1 MENDIE
7 NIISVKQLLSNS
19 INLKYYDYIM
29 SLINKNVKDCN
40 LLYTQVCYLI
50 KLFLLYD
57 YENDNT
63 HNDYKFDENF
73 IRFCFRL
80 IKTNGSCN
88 KNIESDTILYRLFNF
103 YTKFNS
109 DINNDFKFICPD
121 DICSIIHIT
130 DALSR
135 DIQTNITNNIIT
147 NFFKYIKEY
156 VNVNLKLEFD
166 KKIIDIDNN
175 VINIDSKIINNV
187 FNDIVNNTL
196 YSNSIF
202 HNWIVKNK
210 KLILPNIENNIFI
223 TSIKEG
229 YNNHNK
235 IFIQHVKKY
244 INSDDELHHL
254 IKINCDKN
262 INKLIKS
269 ITSDILN
276 GTYESDIKYHD
287 WIKNNEILIINK
299 FNEFKCVELD
309 KELEK
314 NPYNFIPF
322 MLFINKNLEINNSK
336 KKYQIIPL
344 RTNLTPK
351 FIPIGIDSFVD
362 ILNSNYLLGNIKNFY
377 HDDNKQG
384 LILFD
389 TYFNFTSKYI
399 TKTIKK
405 GYIFSGMI
413 STNGYEIIFYFNSKI
428 YNEKK
433 NKFHLSGKEE
443 RKFIKESTKNLSDE
457 EKKQFLIL
465 HSDNKDKKKKDNE
478 NIFKEKIKNE
488 NERKKKE
495 EQDKIKKIKPQID
508 LLNKEYNKN
517 LNDLMNKYYKSL
529 NDELNEID
537 KTKIENKDNMNII
550 LNRLKDKLSSDKAF
564 ITHCYE
570 RNYNSLI
577 NDQENNFKLN
587 YDKLVELD
595 KENDKNIIE
604 IKKNIKIKKN
614 ELKIIKKQNKIK
626 NIITIKISN
635 NTILNKKEKI
645 LKVKRL
651 MEKIRI
657 NIEQLKYQIKDKKLY
672 TTKITEIKL
681 NLIRQTTELF
691 SICKSLSLYNYLNE
705 ICNNDIHKLEEI
717 ILMKTIL
724 EIISMYDI
732 CLKYLSIE
740 MSTNNNEYMKKL
752 LLKITTDGNN
762 DLNRELNKTKEYR
775 KKHKLLLDELTSYSN
790 KLNKLLKIKNN
801 NENKLIKLFK
811 TKTNECMQID
821 TMNNKSLEILKE
833 LNWVVIDPGMN
844 SLLTM
849 LSKDGKTS
857 YTYSKQ
863 HNINRTNRNK
873 MMKKIEKIKKEK
885 IKKIENKL
893 TLENERLK
901 SSNNYNKFKLYY
913 SKKMEIH
920 NEIEKLYNDERLN
933 KLKWH
938 MFINE
943 KRSEKMLVNDIK
955 KKFGKK
961 VVLIIGD
968 WSMNKKG
975 IKVISTPNK
984 KYEKILEKNFIMLKI
999 NEFRTSIIHN
1009 KKEKKCE
1016 NYIKKEEKEKM
1027 NIKNIYYLEKLK
1039 ERNEEKYNKV
1049 IKDKKIH
1056 KILVCKT
1063 NEKFNEYVNRDK
1075 NSVKN
1080 MIKIVNSYIETNH
1093 KPKTFVLGT
1102 KICNNTLCVM

>member
-1 MENDIE
+1 
-7 NIISVKQLLSNS
+7 
-19 INLKYYDYIM
+19 
-29 SLINKNVKDCN
+29 
-40 LLYTQVCYLI
+40 
-50 KLFLLYD
+50 
-57 YENDNT
+57 
-63 HNDYKFDENF
+63 
-73 IRFCFRL
+73 
-80 IKTNGSCN
+80 
-88 KNIESDTILYRLFNF
+88 
-103 YTKFNS
+103 
-109 DINNDFKFICPD
+109 
-121 DICSIIHIT
+121 
-130 DALSR
+130 
-135 DIQTNITNNIIT
+135 
-147 NFFKYIKEY
+147 
-156 VNVNLKLEFD
+156 
-166 KKIIDIDNN
+166 
-175 VINIDSKIINNV
+175 
-187 FNDIVNNTL
+187 
-196 YSNSIF
+196 
-202 HNWIVKNK
+202 
-210 KLILPNIENNIFI
+210 
-223 TSIKEG
+223 
-229 YNNHNK
+229 
-235 IFIQHVKKY
+235 
-244 INSDDELHHL
+244 
-254 IKINCDKN
+254 
-262 INKLIKS
+262 
-269 ITSDILN
+269 
-276 GTYESDIKYHD
+276 
-287 WIKNNEILIINK
+287 
-299 FNEFKCVELD
+299 
-309 KELEK
+309 
-314 NPYNFIPF
+314 
-322 MLFINKNLEINNSK
+322 
-336 KKYQIIPL
+336 
-344 RTNLTPK
+344 
-351 FIPIGIDSFVD
+351 
-362 ILNSNYLLGNIKNFY
+362 
-377 HDDNKQG
+377 
-384 LILFD
+384 
-389 TYFNFTSKYI
+389 
-399 TKTIKK
+399 
-405 GYIFSGMI
+405 
-413 STNGYEIIFYFNSKI
+413 
-428 YNEKK
+428 
-433 NKFHLSGKEE
+433 
-443 RKFIKESTKNLSDE
+443 
-457 EKKQFLIL
+457 
-465 HSDNKDKKKKDNE
+465 
-478 NIFKEKIKNE
+478 
-488 NERKKKE
+488 
-495 EQDKIKKIKPQID
+495 
-508 LLNKEYNKN
+508 
-517 LNDLMNKYYKSL
+517 MNKYYKSL

-635 NTILNKKEKI
+635 NNILNKKEKR